1 MTRRLR
7 LVIFQLPPGVWVVRG
22 LEHDLSAEAGTIGQ
36 AVRAVAAL
44 VNAHTDFDA
53 RHGHAPLS
61 AFAPAAQRY
70 WNAYAAGTAIPL
82 MQLGVDAP
90 QGWDVQVA
98 FAVRPPAEQSLRQPS
113 QAAPRFH
120 VPHAA
125 F

>member
-36 AVRAVAAL
+36 AVQAFAPL
-44 VNAHTDFDA
+44 LQAHTNFDA
-53 RHGHAPLS
+53 RPGHPPLS

-90 QGWDVQVA
+90 QGWEVQVA
-98 FAVRPPAEQSLRQPS
+98 FAARPPAEPS
-113 QAAPRFH
+113 VWHPG
-120 VPHAA
+120 
-125 F
+125 